1 MIAKEKAKRDARLRR
16 HNRVRAKVS
25 GTAEIPRLNVFR
37 SNKGLFIQ
45 LIDDVAGKTIASVK
59 DAEVKAAGK
68 TKVEKAKE
76 AGILIAKKAVEKNI
90 KKAVFDRGGYKYQG
104 RTQAVADGAREGGLE
119 F

>member
-1 MIAKEKAKRDARLRR
+1 MIDKVKAKRDGRLRR
-16 HNRVRAKVS
+16 HNRVRAKIS

-45 LIDDVAGKTIASVK
+45 LIDDVAGKTLASIN
-59 DAEVKAAGK
+59 DADIKAGK

-76 AGILIAKKAVEKNI
+76 AGKLIAQKALEKNI
-90 KKAVFDRGGYKYQG
+90 KKAVFDRGGYQYHG
-104 RTQAVADGAREGGLE
+104 RTQAVAEGARESGLE

>member
-1 MIAKEKAKRDARLRR
+1 MIDRIKAKREARLRR

-45 LIDDVAGKTIASVK
+45 LIDDVAGKTLASVN
-59 DAEVKAAGK
+59 DAEIKEGK
-68 TKVEKAKE
+68 NKIEKAKE
-76 AGILIAKKAVEKNI
+76 AGKIIAQKAVKI
-90 KKAVFDRGGYKYQG
+90 SVKKVVFDRGGYQYHG
-104 RTQAVADGAREGGLE
+104 RTLAVAEGAREGGLE

>member
-1 MIAKEKAKRDARLRR
+1 MIAKEKAKRDGRLRR

-37 SNKGLFIQ
+37 SNRGLYIQ
-45 LIDDVAGKTIASVK
+45 LIDDVKGVTIASIT
-59 DAEVKAAGK
+59 DAEVKTGK

-76 AGILIAKKAVEKNI
+76 AGIMIAKKAADKNI
-90 KKAVFDRGGYKYQG
+90 KKAVFDRGGYQYHG
-104 RTQAVADGAREGGLE
+104 RTEAVAEGAREGGLE

>member
-25 GTAEIPRLNVFR
+25 GTAEIPRLSVFR
-37 SNKGLFIQ
+37 SNRGLYIQ
-45 LIDDVAGKTIASVK
+45 LIDDVAGITIACVT
-59 DAEVKAAGK
+59 DAEIKTGK

-76 AGILIAKKAVEKNI
+76 AGLIIARKAEEKKL
-90 KKAVFDRGGYKYQG
+90 KKVVFDRGGYQYHG
-104 RTQAVADGAREGGLE
+104 RTQAVAEGAREGGLE